1 MLAVL
6 RRVYV
11 PDALVLSG
19 LIVSFFQ
26 GYMRDHYGGILSYGL
41 ADALFGLAFF
51 LVVLESGL
59 GTFFADTPMTRP
71 LLILLL
77 GSLPFVFGPD
87 NHVLEGL
94 FGYRAWNFYNLL
106 FFYAYFRIKDEKQIR
121 WVSRLLMG
129 MGLVVAAYGIYQ
141 FLQGP
146 AQYLGGSAGTLARHE
161 YSVYY
166 APGGEGKISGLI
178 FRPYSTLNSAGALG
192 GTLAGLIILGIS
204 LLVEEGRKGLLRR
217 VGILSTMG
225 IMGICMF
232 LTGSRGAVVVFVVG
246 TLALLII
253 QRHIAPLLI
262 VAVVATAGVSVVNM
276 MTEGAVLQRL
286 ETLDP
291 TSTAASYESYVPRFI
306 NGTWGGNIYLWQY
319 GRPWGLGL
327 GSTGV
332 GVPTLPQAAAWGFRG
347 QVTDSEFSRASV
359 EMGYIGYAFFL
370 YFMGTMIVSTIRA
383 AVHLRESRFR
393 RTGAAVAALVLG
405 YLPITVIGNP
415 LYGPPTSLLIWLSL
429 GTLLKLDRLAADEG
443 TPGSVHAVPAPGV
456 PNDLP

>member
-19 LIVSFFQ
+19 LVLSFFQ

-51 LVVLESGL
+51 LVVLESGI

-87 NHVLEGL
+87 NHILEGL
-94 FGYRAWNFYNLL
+94 LGYRAWNFYNLL
-106 FFYAYFRIKDEKQIR
+106 FFYAYLRIEDEKQIR
-121 WVSRLLMG
+121 WIVRVLMG
-129 MGLVVAAYGIYQ
+129 IGLVVATYGIYQ
-141 FLQGP
+141 FVQGA
-146 AQYLGGSAGTLARHE
+146 AQFLTSTDVLARHE

-192 GTLAGLIILGIS
+192 GTLAGLIILGIN
-204 LLVEEGRKGLLRR
+204 LLVGSGRKGIISRAVLL
-217 VGILSTMG
+217 GILG
-225 IMGICMF
+225 IMGICLF
-232 LTGSRGAVVVFVVG
+232 LTGSRGAVIVFVVG

-253 QRHIAPLLI
+253 QRQFAPLLI
-262 VAVVATAGVSVVNM
+262 LAVVAIAGVSVVNT

-291 TSTAASYESYVPRFI
+291 TSTAATYESYGPRFI
-306 NGTWGGNIYLWQY
+306 DGTWGGNMYLWNY
-319 GRPWGLGL
+319 GRPWGMGL
-327 GSTGV
+327 GTTGV
-332 GVPTLPQAAAWGFRG
+332 GVPTLPQAAAWGFHG
-347 QVTDSEFSRASV
+347 QAADSEFSRASI
-359 EMGYIGYAFFL
+359 EMGYIGYAFFV
-370 YFMGTMIVSTIRA
+370 YFMGTMFVSTIRA
-383 AVHLRESRFR
+383 AVRLRESRFR
-393 RTGAAVAALVLG
+393 QTAAPLAALVLG
-405 YLPITVIGNP
+405 YLPITVLGNP
-415 LYGPPTSLLIWLSL
+415 LYGPPISLFIWLSL
-429 GTLLKLDRLAADEG
+429 GTLLKFDRLAADEDAQ
-443 TPGSVHAVPAPGV
+443 GSIQAVPAPGV